1 MAKLVHVQI
10 LIKKLDAI
18 SDEEFHT
25 YWRDPHPKIWLSVDI
40 VKKNV
45 IKYSQFH
52 ADQKT
57 SGQLTAAGLPMAEF
71 DGGREYLGEE
81 LGRVDGGK
89 VTWLEQCGALL
100 MLSRY
105 FMMKSI

>member
-1 MAKLVHVQI
+1 MAKLVHVQV
-10 LIKKLDAI
+10 LVKKLGAL

-52 ADQKT
+52 IDQKT
-57 SGQLTAAGLPMAEF
+57 SGQLTAAGLLMAEF
-71 DGGREYLGEE
+71 DGGVNIWGRSLEE
-81 LGRVDGGK
+81 LMGVKLLGQNSVGR
-89 VTWLEQCGALL
+89 C
-100 MLSRY
+100 
-105 FMMKSI
+105 